1 MNLKMKMAFIFQ
13 PYLFMILLGV
23 FATYGY
29 YHYAENKYMAL
40 IGVSIIL
47 GNLYPYIM
55 VLLSKA
61 IIVRGI
67 GNKIMLTVM
76 CVCSG
81 IGQAK
86 YDFGMTSSIIMAVAL
101 ITLFAMDSKF
111 LSDLLKDSKFIK
123 DYEYKPDLTI
133 YLEDFNILNLFKSEK
148 ERRIKFRDELYTY
161 INNGIKFDNKG
172 VKGTNVSV
180 DDIKRYIQESMVS
193 IKDFDKD
200 SLKTI
205 EMLKY

>member
-111 LSDLLKDSKFIK
+111 LNDLLKDSKFIK

-133 YLEDFNILNLFKSEK
+133 YLEDFNLLNLFKSEK

>member
-1 MNLKMKMAFIFQ
+1 MNFKMKMAFIFQ
-13 PYLFMILLGV
+13 PYLFMILLGI
-23 FATYGY
+23 FSTYGY

-40 IGVSIIL
+40 IGVAVIL

-67 GNKIMLTVM
+67 GNKIMLTVL
-76 CVCSG
+76 CVGSG

-86 YDFGMTSSIIMAVAL
+86 YDFGVTSSIIMAVAL

-123 DYEYKPDLTI
+123 DYEYRPDLTI
-133 YLEDFNILNLFKSEK
+133 YLEDFNLLNLFKSEK

-172 VKGTNVSV
+172 VKGTNISV
-180 DDIKRYIQESMVS
+180 EDIKRYTQESMMS
-193 IKDFDKD
+193 IKDFDQD

>member
-1 MNLKMKMAFIFQ
+1 
-13 PYLFMILLGV
+13 MILLGV

-111 LSDLLKDSKFIK
+111 LNDLLKDSKFIK

-133 YLEDFNILNLFKSEK
+133 YLEDFNLLNLFKSEK
-148 ERRIKFRDELYTY
+148 
-161 INNGIKFDNKG
+161 
-172 VKGTNVSV
+172 
-180 DDIKRYIQESMVS
+180 
-193 IKDFDKD
+193 
-200 SLKTI
+200 
-205 EMLKY
+205 

>member
-1 MNLKMKMAFIFQ
+1 
-13 PYLFMILLGV
+13 
-23 FATYGY
+23 
-29 YHYAENKYMAL
+29 
-40 IGVSIIL
+40 
-47 GNLYPYIM
+47 M

-86 YDFGMTSSIIMAVAL
+86 YDFGVTSSIIMAVAL

-111 LSDLLKDSKFIK
+111 LSDLLKDNKFIK
-123 DYEYKPDLTI
+123 DYDSKPDLTI
-133 YLEDFNILNLFKSEK
+133 YLEDFNLLNLFKSEK

-172 VKGTNVSV
+172 VKGTNISV
-180 DDIKRYIQESMVS
+180 EDVKRYTQESMVS
-193 IKDFDKD
+193 IKEFDTD

>member
-180 DDIKRYIQESMVS
+180 DDIKRYIQESIVS